1 MKGHVELSLFDGGY
15 AGLQPVEGGIANLCL
30 VVSKA
35 RFASLGRDWRRL
47 VATTP
52 HLADRLDGAR
62 ALHAKPLAIAGMPY
76 GYQAPA
82 GETPVYR
89 IGDQAAVIPSFTGDG
104 MAMALR
110 SARAAADAILAGRTA
125 ARYHADLA
133 TAFRAPMWLAHLVAT
148 LAATPMA
155 QDFLVTISRAAPW
168 LLGRIASGTRLG

>member
-1 MKGHVELSLFDGGY
+1 
-15 AGLQPVEGGIANLCL
+15 
-30 VVSKA
+30 
-35 RFASLGRDWRRL
+35 
-47 VATTP
+47 
-52 HLADRLDGAR
+52 
-62 ALHAKPLAIAGMPY
+62 MPY

-125 ARYHADLA
+125 TRYHTDLA
-133 TAFRAPMWLAHLVAT
+133 NAFRAPMWRAHLVAT